1 MRIGIDVGGTNTD
14 VVLMAERRVVDK
26 VKTPTTPDV
35 STGIT
40 QALRQI
46 LERQPTAVIQAV
58 MIGTTHFVNAVIEQ
72 RDLAEVAAVRL
83 CLPAGQAIPP
93 RTDWPDGLR
102 QLTGQ
107 HSFLAHGGREFDGRP
122 LSPLNPAEI
131 RAIGEQIAELGLRQ
145 IAITSIFSTVQEDD
159 ELRAADLLREVV
171 PEAQI
176 TLSHE
181 VGRTGLLERE
191 NATLLNA
198 TLRPLAHHTIN
209 AFETALRQL
218 NLNTA
223 LYLTQNDGT
232 VMTADFARRFPVFT
246 FASGPTNSMRGAAFL
261 SGLTDA
267 MVVDIGGTTT
277 DVGALVNGFPREA
290 AGAVQVGGVRTNF
303 RMPDVYS
310 IGLGGGSLVMAD
322 GNYIGPRSV
331 GHRLKQEALCFGG
344 SQLTASDI
352 AVAAGLA
359 QMGQHLPDLPP
370 EMVQRA
376 ASRIKQMVTEA
387 VDRMK
392 VARGAVPVI
401 LVGGGS
407 VLVDDEM
414 VGTTAVYRPDHYEA
428 ANAVGAA
435 IAQVSG
441 EIDRVYELANRSRA
455 EVIAEAKA
463 AAMQRAI
470 AAGARPETV
479 EIVDVYDV
487 PLAYL
492 PANATRVHVKAVG
505 DA

>member
-1 MRIGIDVGGTNTD
+1 MRLGIDVGGTNTD
-14 VVLMAERRVVDK
+14 VVLMAGRRVVDK
-26 VKTPTTPDV
+26 VKVPTTPDV
-35 STGIT
+35 SSGIG
-40 QALRQI
+40 QALSQI
-46 LERQPTAVIQAV
+46 LSRQPTAAVQAV

-72 RDLAEVAAVRL
+72 RDLAKVAAVRL

-93 RTDWPDGLR
+93 RTDWPQGLHD
-102 QLTGQ
+102 LTGQ
-107 HSFLAHGGREFDGRP
+107 HAFLCHGGREFDGRP
-122 LSPLNPAEI
+122 LSPLDPAEI
-131 RAIGEQIAELGLRQ
+131 RRVGEQIAAFGISQ
-145 IAITSIFSTVQEDD
+145 IAVTSIFSTVQEDD
-159 ELRAADLLREVV
+159 ELQAAELLREVV
-171 PEAQI
+171 PGAQI

-198 TLRPLAHHTIN
+198 SLRPLATRTID
-209 AFETALRQL
+209 AFERALRQL

-223 LYLTQNDGT
+223 LFLTQNDGT

-261 SGLTDA
+261 SGLSDA

-290 AGAVQVGGVRTNF
+290 AGAVKVGGVRTNF

-310 IGLGGGSLVMAD
+310 IGLGGGSLVTAV
-322 GNYIGPRSV
+322 GGQIGPRSV
-331 GHRLKQEALCFGG
+331 GHRLTEEALCFGG

-359 QMGQHLPDLPP
+359 QMGQTVPDLPQA
-370 EMVQRA
+370 MVQRA
-376 ASRIKQMVTEA
+376 TKRIKQMMAEV

-392 VARGAVPVI
+392 VAQKDVPVV

-407 VLVDDEM
+407 VLVDDAL

-441 EIDRVYELANRSRA
+441 EIDRVYELVSRSRTQ
-455 EVIAEAKA
+455 VIAEAKETA
-463 AAMQRAI
+463 VQRAI